1 MVRWGAPV
9 RHDRGVGE
17 GPSAYFIAGT
27 DGLQPVPE
35 ARSPWAADMLHGRLL
50 AGLAARAVEGAGHDP
65 ALRVVRLTVDMFR
78 PPPMSALHA
87 TTRVARDGRRVR
99 VVDVSIRSVDVEVAR
114 ARALMLRTGA
124 HPGGA
129 IWRAPEWDAPRPE
142 TLPGPD
148 GGDTYGGWDIRML
161 TPGGFWTAERKRLW
175 ARDRWQLVAGEQPS
189 PVVRAALAAD
199 LPNPLANSSAEGLQ
213 FINADLTLFLSRPPV
228 SEWIGLEVAGHLG
241 HDGVA
246 VGSCTLY
253 DIVGAIGSSSVC
265 AITNDAT
272 LGE

>member
-1 MVRWGAPV
+1 
-9 RHDRGVGE
+9 
-17 GPSAYFIAGT
+17 
-27 DGLQPVPE
+27 
-35 ARSPWAADMLHGRLL
+35 MLHGRLL

-78 PPPMSALHA
+78 SPPMSPLH
-87 TTRVARDGRRVR
+87 TSTRVVRDGRRVR
-99 VVDVSIRSVDVEVAR
+99 VVDVSIRSADVEVAR
-114 ARALMLRTGA
+114 ASALLLRTGP
-124 HPGGA
+124 HPDGVM
-129 IWRAPEWDAPRPE
+129 WQAPEWDVPLPE
-142 TLPGPD
+142 TLPTPEQ
-148 GGDTYGGWDIRML
+148 GDTFGGWEIRLL

-199 LPNPLANSSAEGLQ
+199 LPNPLANSNTDGLQ
-213 FINADLTLFLSRPPV
+213 FINADLTLFLGRPPV
-228 SEWIGLEVAGHLG
+228 SEWIGLEVAGHVG

-253 DIVGAIGSSSVC
+253 DTVGAIGSSSVC
-265 AITNDAT
+265 AITNAAT